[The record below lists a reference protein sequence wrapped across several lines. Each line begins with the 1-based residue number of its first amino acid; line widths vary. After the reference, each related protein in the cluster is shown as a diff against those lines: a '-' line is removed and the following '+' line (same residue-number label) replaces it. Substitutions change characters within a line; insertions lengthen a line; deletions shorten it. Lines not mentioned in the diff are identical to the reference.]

1 MPTTENTAARNAGNA
16 GKTGNVGKTANVT
29 KAPGVRVDGLTVVY
43 RTSAGELPAVRG
55 IDLELPAG
63 TITGVVGESGS
74 GKSTLALS
82 LLNAVQP
89 PGRIS
94 AGSVEIDGL
103 GDVVKLSGEDLRK
116 ARGRHIG
123 YVFQAAQNSLNPLK
137 TVGKQLLDLG
147 RSHEIE
153 DLRGLVRD
161 AKDLLGRM
169 GMDGARVLDSHQHE
183 LSGGMRQRVGIML
196 ALVLNAHLVVLD
208 EPTTALDMITQA
220 NILRI
225 VREVHAERGLTTLV
239 ITHDLGVVA
248 EVADRLAVM
257 YGGRLVEQGPT
268 TDVLSAPR
276 HPYTQGLIRAIPRL
290 VGDIDEARALPGRPP
305 TLGTIPARGCVF
317 RERCVLRMD
326 VCETE
331 EPPVVVRGGSITAC
345 HAVAAADAGTDVTAG
360 TATAGADAA
369 PDAVPDAAHP
379 AETADAP
386 ESVGAAG
393 AAGAGEPAGVQ
404 GTRGEQP

>member
-1 MPTTENTAARNAGNA
+1 MS
-16 GKTGNVGKTANVT
+16 VT
-29 KAPGVRVDGLTVVY
+29 SDKRAPGVRISDLSVVY
-43 RTSAGELPAVRG
+43 RTPAGELPAVRG
-55 IDLELPAG
+55 IDLELVPG

-103 GDVVKLSGEDLRK
+103 GDVVALGGDDLRR
-116 ARGRHIG
+116 ARGRHVG
-123 YVFQAAQNSLNPLK
+123 YVFQAAQSSLNPLK

-147 RSHEIE
+147 RSHDVE
-153 DLRGLVRD
+153 DLPGLVKEARS
-161 AKDLLGRM
+161 LLDRM

-220 NILRI
+220 TILRI
-225 VREVHAERGLTTLV
+225 IREVHEERGLTTLV

-257 YGGRLVEQGPT
+257 YGGRVVEQGPT
-268 TDVLSAPR
+268 KEVLGNPR
-276 HPYTQGLIRAIPRL
+276 HPYTRGLLQAIPRL

-305 TLGTIPARGCVF
+305 TLGTIPADGCVF
-317 RERCVLRMD
+317 RERCAVRMD
-326 VCETE
+326 VCETG
-331 EPPVVVRGGSITAC
+331 EPPVLTQGPRIVAC
-345 HAVAAADAGTDVTAG
+345 HAADMGPEAVTEPAKERQTVTAG
-360 TATAGADAA
+360 
-369 PDAVPDAAHP
+369 
-379 AETADAP
+379 
-386 ESVGAAG
+386 VGDTPTT
-393 AAGAGEPAGVQ
+393 GE
-404 GTRGEQP
+404 EQA

>member
-1 MPTTENTAARNAGNA
+1 MTSEKVAVTAESTVKGTAGR
-16 GKTGNVGKTANVT
+16 T
-29 KAPGVRVDGLTVVY
+29 APGVRVSGLSVVY
-43 RTSAGELPAVRG
+43 RTPAGELPAVSG
-55 IDLELPAG
+55 IDLELVPG
-63 TITGVVGESGS
+63 SITGVVGESGS

-103 GDVVKLSGEDLRK
+103 GDVVRLTGEALRK

-137 TVGKQLLDLG
+137 TIGKQLLDLG
-147 RSHEIE
+147 RSHDVA
-153 DLRGLVRD
+153 DLRGLVRE
-161 AKDLLGRM
+161 ARDLLGRM

-183 LSGGMRQRVGIML
+183 LSGGMRQRVGIMF

-220 NILRI
+220 TILRI
-225 VREVHAERGLTTLV
+225 VREVHEERGLTTLV

-257 YGGRLVEQGPT
+257 YGGRVVEQGPT
-268 TDVLSAPR
+268 AQVLGAPR
-276 HPYTQGLIRAIPRL
+276 HPYTRGLLQAIPRL
-290 VGDIDEARALPGRPP
+290 VGDIDEATALPGRPP
-305 TLGTIPARGCVF
+305 TLGTIPAEGCVF

-331 EPPVVVRGGSITAC
+331 DPPVLSQGESLVAC
-345 HAVAAADAGTDVTAG
+345 HAVAAEARRPGP
-360 TATAGADAA
+360 ATAARTWEPGDVWAIDEIPGAGG
-369 PDAVPDAAHP
+369 PDEERRD
-379 AETADAP
+379 EGTR
-386 ESVGAAG
+386 AAG
-393 AAGAGEPAGVQ
+393 GVRQVAGVRGGQ
-404 GTRGEQP
+404 GEQA

>member
-1 MPTTENTAARNAGNA
+1 MTSEKVAVTAESTVKGTAGR
-16 GKTGNVGKTANVT
+16 T
-29 KAPGVRVDGLTVVY
+29 APGVRVSGLSVVY
-43 RTSAGELPAVRG
+43 RTPAGELPAVSG
-55 IDLELPAG
+55 IDLELVPG
-63 TITGVVGESGS
+63 SITGVVGESGS

-103 GDVVKLSGEDLRK
+103 GDVVRLTGEALRK

-137 TVGKQLLDLG
+137 TIGKQLLDLG
-147 RSHEIE
+147 RSHDVA
-153 DLRGLVRD
+153 DLRGLVRE
-161 AKDLLGRM
+161 ARDLLGRM

-183 LSGGMRQRVGIML
+183 LSGGMRQRVGIMF

-220 NILRI
+220 TILRI
-225 VREVHAERGLTTLV
+225 VREVHEERGLTTLV

-257 YGGRLVEQGPT
+257 YGGRVVEQGPT
-268 TDVLSAPR
+268 AQVLGAPR
-276 HPYTQGLIRAIPRL
+276 HPYTRGLLQAIPRL
-290 VGDIDEARALPGRPP
+290 VGDIGEATALPGRPP
-305 TLGTIPARGCVF
+305 TLGTIPAEGCVF
-317 RERCVLRMD
+317 RERCVLRTD

-331 EPPVVVRGGSITAC
+331 DPPVLSQGESLVAC
-345 HAVAAADAGTDVTAG
+345 HAVAAKARRDGP
-360 TATAGADAA
+360 ATAARTWEPGDVWAIDEIPGAGGSDEERR
-369 PDAVPDAAHP
+369 D
-379 AETADAP
+379 E
-386 ESVGAAG
+386 GIRAAG
-393 AAGAGEPAGVQ
+393 GVPQVAGVRRGQ
-404 GTRGEQP
+404 GGQA